1 MNGSMPVHNGRSTG
15 SSRPG
20 HTRAVLLVTAI
31 LSVAP
36 LPVPAADDYLKAIE
50 AEGNKLE
57 YLGKA
62 REEEQALRQQIP
74 VAKPMAKPASTAP
87 VSATTPATMQAF
99 EQSLRQQ
106 FPASYALY
114 SLLDPKDR
122 EAVYTE
128 YQKSRSEGL
137 ARFLPVV
144 SKIIAFSAPSK
155 RAGRTGS

>member
-1 MNGSMPVHNGRSTG
+1 M
-15 SSRPG
+15 
-20 HTRAVLLVTAI
+20 LAI
-31 LSVAP
+31 AP
-36 LPVPAADDYLKAIE
+36 LPALAADDYLKAIE

-62 REEEQALRQQIP
+62 RAEEQALRQQAPADKP
-74 VAKPMAKPASTAP
+74 VAAKPVAMAPASTA
-87 VSATTPATMQAF
+87 SPASIQAF

-114 SLLDPKDR
+114 SLLEPKER
-122 EAVYTE
+122 EAVYAE

-137 ARFLPVV
+137 GRFLPVV